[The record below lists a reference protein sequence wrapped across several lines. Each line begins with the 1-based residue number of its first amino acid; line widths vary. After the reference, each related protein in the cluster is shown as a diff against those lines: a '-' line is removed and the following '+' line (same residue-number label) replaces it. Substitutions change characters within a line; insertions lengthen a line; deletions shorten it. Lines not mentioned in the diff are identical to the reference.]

1 MKNTLIKKIPLYI
14 FKELYPLFIFANI
27 FFIFLLLIERLIQI
41 ADLFLG
47 NNVSIILILETILLL
62 TPALLV
68 MTIPLASLLAVML
81 VFSRLSSD
89 SEMIAIRSIGVSTFN
104 ILKPVIVFAII
115 ATGLALIL
123 SLSLVKKSS
132 TLTINNLNK
141 ITENISIND
150 IKENEIYG
158 RIPGILLY
166 VKKKMNNVDYE
177 GLLLVNQSDNSI
189 ITGTKAAIT
198 PTKDKSVQLILTD
211 GRITKV
217 GDIYNTSV
225 IKFQDMVM
233 NIPMNIKIAEIVN
246 TPMTLSTTEL
256 IEKYSTDPRYQFEL
270 NKRFAI
276 PFSTI
281 ILSLFGFTLG
291 ISAARSSKSSGIII
305 AVLIAI
311 IYNFVQIYAEKLS
324 YSEALNPV
332 LGAWLTNIIFF
343 IFLLISFRR
352 IMK

>member
-1 MKNTLIKKIPLYI
+1 MKNTLFKKIPLYI

-27 FFIFLLLIERLIQI
+27 FFIFLLLIEKLVQI

-47 NNVSIILILETILLL
+47 NNVSIVLIVETILLL

-68 MTIPLASLLAVML
+68 LTIPLASLLAVML

-89 SEMIAIRSIGVSTFN
+89 SEMIAIRSIGASTFT

-115 ATGLALIL
+115 ATCLALML
-123 SLSLVKKSS
+123 SLSLVRKSS
-132 TLTINNLNK
+132 ILTINNLNK
-141 ITENISIND
+141 ITENISIKD
-150 IKENEIYG
+150 IKENEIYE

-166 VKKKMNNVDYE
+166 VKKKMNNIDYE
-177 GLLLVNQSDNSI
+177 GLVLVNKSDNSI
-189 ITGTKAAIT
+189 ITATKASIT
-198 PTKDKSVQLILTD
+198 PTKEKSIQMILMD

-233 NIPMNIKIAEIVN
+233 SIPMNIRITDLVN

-256 IEKYSTDPRYQFEL
+256 IEKFSTDHRYQFEL
-270 NKRFAI
+270 NKRFAV
-276 PFSTI
+276 PFSSI
-281 ILSLFGFTLG
+281 ILALFGFTLG
-291 ISAARSSKSSGIII
+291 VSAARSSKSLGMII

-311 IYNFVQIYAEKLS
+311 VYNFLQIYSEKLS
-324 YSEALNPV
+324 YSSTLNPI
-332 LGAWLTNIIFF
+332 LGAWLTNIIFLL
-343 IFLLISFRR
+343 FLVISFRR
-352 IMK
+352 VIK